1 MQGISIIV
9 VIISIILTAF
19 PSIAVA
25 GKLLLWGMVFIQIF
39 RQQFSDTEWKFNTSN
54 IYLIFLLLAWMLI
67 RAQNVFGLQN
77 FMMFALLMFCYIS
90 SFKFKT
96 ISRIWLNIIFVF
108 VVVCSLVFQVI
119 GENYINGNIG
129 ALITLILSA
138 LMYIY
143 FPKRRVSII
152 ILALITII
160 MYGSRSVIL
169 SFGLS
174 LMVIFCVTRLKIKL
188 GFIMAALTITIG
200 ATIYTYW
207 DLMMSADFNAMI
219 FEKTGKNFQSGRN
232 LIWGAIFDYM
242 KGVIDYCCQDKKVYD
257 EISNQRLVSGVN
269 CDGENAFA
277 EFLATKKSYKK
288 TDGMNFYQYV
298 QSFSPEENI
307 TPQKAHEVA
316 LEFAERAWTGY
327 EVLVA
332 THCDVQHTHSHFV
345 INSVS
350 FENGKKLRQNPNTL
364 NPLRA
369 LSDEICRQHNLSTLE
384 SYSKNGIKISTREYR
399 TAVKGQSWKF
409 KLMNDIDK
417 AMNISGSKEDFINAM
432 SIMGYSVT
440 WTDDRKYITYQ
451 CPNKMKCR
459 DIKLHNE
466 KYLKG
471 SMENEFRYRQEQY
484 FRKSQTEE
492 QQLTDGDRTTIGRK
506 MDHSQ

>member
-1 MQGISIIV
+1 MATVTYIRESKQSIS
-9 VIISIILTAF
+9 A
-19 PSIAVA
+19 
-25 GKLLLWGMVFIQIF
+25 
-39 RQQFSDTEWKFNTSN
+39 
-54 IYLIFLLLAWMLI
+54 
-67 RAQNVFGLQN
+67 
-77 FMMFALLMFCYIS
+77 
-90 SFKFKT
+90 
-96 ISRIWLNIIFVF
+96 
-108 VVVCSLVFQVI
+108 
-119 GENYINGNIG
+119 
-129 ALITLILSA
+129 
-138 LMYIY
+138 
-143 FPKRRVSII
+143 
-152 ILALITII
+152 
-160 MYGSRSVIL
+160 
-169 SFGLS
+169 
-174 LMVIFCVTRLKIKL
+174 
-188 GFIMAALTITIG
+188 
-200 ATIYTYW
+200 
-207 DLMMSADFNAMI
+207 
-219 FEKTGKNFQSGRN
+219 
-232 LIWGAIFDYM
+232 M

-307 TPQKAHEVA
+307 TPHQAHEIA
-316 LEFAERAWTGY
+316 IEFAEKAWTGY

-332 THCDVQHTHSHFV
+332 THCDVQHIHSHFV

-364 NPLRA
+364 KSLRA
-369 LSDEICRQHNLSTLE
+369 LSDEICRRHNLSTLE
-384 SYSKNGIKISTREYR
+384 LYSKDGMKISTREYR

-417 AMNISGSKEDFINAM
+417 AMNISGNKEDFINAM

-459 DIKLHNE
+459 DIKLHND

-484 FRKSQTEE
+484 FGKSQTEE
-492 QQLTDGDRTTIGRK
+492 QQLTDGDRATIGRNKSDFDSVTGQRGGTQSVENGNNLSAGAVQYDFKNLNGRPDGAISGENSGNQQRQYGINLEELSDGAEESFRTDSERNQVGANSDDENYRTGWEDSRRIFEQHLEERSTTGVSDIRNGEEVDTPDNSK
-506 MDHSQ
+506 MDSNNHTVLGSINSLAESLSRIIDDDSGDEEERRKRITAEQNGSDIGAFIGSVAGMFINILSDSNEEIEVEEKIKEDNGFNMNL

>member
-1 MQGISIIV
+1 MATVTYIRESKQSIS
-9 VIISIILTAF
+9 A
-19 PSIAVA
+19 
-25 GKLLLWGMVFIQIF
+25 
-39 RQQFSDTEWKFNTSN
+39 
-54 IYLIFLLLAWMLI
+54 
-67 RAQNVFGLQN
+67 
-77 FMMFALLMFCYIS
+77 
-90 SFKFKT
+90 
-96 ISRIWLNIIFVF
+96 
-108 VVVCSLVFQVI
+108 
-119 GENYINGNIG
+119 
-129 ALITLILSA
+129 
-138 LMYIY
+138 
-143 FPKRRVSII
+143 
-152 ILALITII
+152 
-160 MYGSRSVIL
+160 
-169 SFGLS
+169 
-174 LMVIFCVTRLKIKL
+174 
-188 GFIMAALTITIG
+188 
-200 ATIYTYW
+200 
-207 DLMMSADFNAMI
+207 
-219 FEKTGKNFQSGRN
+219 
-232 LIWGAIFDYM
+232 M

-257 EISNQRLVSGVN
+257 EISNQRLVSGIN
-269 CDGENAFA
+269 FDGENAFK
-277 EFLATKKSYKK
+277 EFMATKKSYGK

-332 THCDVQHTHSHFV
+332 THCDAQHIHSHFV

-364 NPLRA
+364 KSLRA

-384 SYSKNGIKISTREYR
+384 PYSKDGMKISTREYR
-399 TAVKGQSWKF
+399 TAVKSQSWKF

-459 DIKLHNE
+459 NIKLHNE

-484 FRKSQTEE
+484 FGKSQTEE
-492 QQLTDGDRTTIGRK
+492 QQLTDGDRTTIGRNESNFDSVTGQGGRTHPVENGNNISAGAVQYDFKNLNGRPDGGISGEDYGNQQKQYGSNLEELSVGAEENFGTDSERNQVCANADDQIYSTGWEDPRRIFEQYLATRSGVGIGNSVTGEEVNSADNLK
-506 MDHSQ
+506 MDSNNHTILGGINSLAESLSRIIDDESEDEEERRKRITAEQNGSDIGALIGSVAGMFMNIISNSNEEIEVEEKIKEDNGFNMNL

>member
-1 MQGISIIV
+1 MATVTYIRESKQSIS
-9 VIISIILTAF
+9 A
-19 PSIAVA
+19 
-25 GKLLLWGMVFIQIF
+25 
-39 RQQFSDTEWKFNTSN
+39 
-54 IYLIFLLLAWMLI
+54 
-67 RAQNVFGLQN
+67 
-77 FMMFALLMFCYIS
+77 
-90 SFKFKT
+90 
-96 ISRIWLNIIFVF
+96 
-108 VVVCSLVFQVI
+108 
-119 GENYINGNIG
+119 
-129 ALITLILSA
+129 
-138 LMYIY
+138 
-143 FPKRRVSII
+143 
-152 ILALITII
+152 
-160 MYGSRSVIL
+160 
-169 SFGLS
+169 
-174 LMVIFCVTRLKIKL
+174 
-188 GFIMAALTITIG
+188 
-200 ATIYTYW
+200 
-207 DLMMSADFNAMI
+207 
-219 FEKTGKNFQSGRN
+219 
-232 LIWGAIFDYM
+232 M

-257 EISNQRLVSGVN
+257 EISNQRLISGVN

-307 TPQKAHEVA
+307 TLHQAHEIA
-316 LEFAERAWTGY
+316 IEFAEKAWTGY

-332 THCDVQHTHSHFV
+332 THCDAQHIHSHFV

-364 NPLRA
+364 NSLRA
-369 LSDEICRQHNLSTLE
+369 LSDEICKHHNLSTLE
-384 SYSKNGIKISTREYR
+384 PYNMDGIKISTREYR

-459 DIKLHNE
+459 DIKLHND

-484 FRKSQTEE
+484 FGKSQTEE
-492 QQLTDGDRTTIGRK
+492 QQLADGDRTTLGRNESNFNSVTGQRGRTQSVENGNNLSAGAVQPDFKNLNGRPDGEISGENSGNQQRQYGINLEELSDGAEENFRSESERNQDGANTDDRIYPTGWEESRRVFEQYLATRSGVGIGNSVTSEEVNYADNLK
-506 MDHSQ
+506 MDSNNRAVLCGINSFTESLSRIIDDESADEEERRKRIEAEQNGSDIGTAIGIAVGVLAGAISKEENIEYEYEETGFNMSL